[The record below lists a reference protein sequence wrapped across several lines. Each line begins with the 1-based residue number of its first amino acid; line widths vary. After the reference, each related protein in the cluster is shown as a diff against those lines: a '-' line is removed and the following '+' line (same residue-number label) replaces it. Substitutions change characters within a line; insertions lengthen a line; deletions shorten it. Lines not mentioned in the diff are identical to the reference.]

1 MKLIDIIFWFLVL
14 WLCINLYLLIKVKRL
29 RNLYMAFFTQ
39 ESSKALRCKKEII
52 DIFKIAGLKSSEI
65 GFAQPVGYNMIESG
79 DAKVWSNM
87 FVNDKRIVR
96 AVLDDFE
103 EANGIF
109 ASRLR
114 NTLNP
119 FYWLL
124 RIILLPKY
132 IITYLGI
139 KTDTFITKLVQL
151 IYWVWVVFYAIYNSQ
166 VNAFIQ
172 SLISKV
178 FN

>member
-1 MKLIDIIFWFLVL
+1 MINIIFWFLLL

-39 ESSKALRCKKEII
+39 ESSKALRYKKEII
-52 DIFKIAGLKSSEI
+52 DIFKIAGLKSSKI

-79 DAKVWSNM
+79 NAKVWSNM

-109 ASRLR
+109 A
-114 NTLNP
+114 
-119 FYWLL
+119 
-124 RIILLPKY
+124 
-132 IITYLGI
+132 
-139 KTDTFITKLVQL
+139 
-151 IYWVWVVFYAIYNSQ
+151 
-166 VNAFIQ
+166 
-172 SLISKV
+172 
-178 FN
+178 